1 MRNTGELIRERVSM
15 EDVLEV
21 YGFAPGRGGFIPC
34 PFHSGDREPS
44 LKIYPGSRG
53 WHCFGCG
60 RGGSVID
67 FVMELF
73 HLTYSQAVVRMD
85 TDFRLGL
92 SAGRADGRQRLKMAQ
107 ERARRKREEQ
117 DRVARRNALEAQ
129 CGALDR
135 YLSTHRPDEEGAG
148 GYAAKMGERERL
160 WEALDALRA
169 EEDAERRRELGRAGP
184 VHL

>member
-1 MRNTGELIRERVSM
+1 MTDAAGIIKDQVSM
-15 EDVLEV
+15 RDVLDA
-21 YGFAPGRGGFIPC
+21 YGFTPGRGGFLPC
-34 PFHSGDREPS
+34 PFHTGDREPS
-44 LKIYPGSRG
+44 LKIYPGDRG

-73 HLTYSQAVVRMD
+73 HLNYAQAVVRLD
-85 TDFRLGL
+85 TDFHLGIT
-92 SAGRADGRQRLKMAQ
+92 GRKADERQRLKMAQ

-117 DRVARRNALEAQ
+117 DRTARRNALEAQ

-135 YLSTHRPDEEGAG
+135 YLSTHRPDEEDAG
-148 GYAAKMGERERL
+148 GYAAKMGEREHL

-169 EEDAERRRELGRAGP
+169 EEDEERRRELGRAGP